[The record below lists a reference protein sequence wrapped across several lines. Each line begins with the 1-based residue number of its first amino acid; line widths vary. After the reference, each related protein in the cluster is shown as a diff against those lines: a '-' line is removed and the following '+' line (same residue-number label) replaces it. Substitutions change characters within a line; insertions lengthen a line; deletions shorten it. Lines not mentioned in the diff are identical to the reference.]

1 MLQSSDSWNGEKME
15 SFAGSNPSAPGEKPG
30 AASFSQ
36 DYGMTAPGK
45 AIAASAI
52 SKRRTSFRMI
62 KQKSL
67 IGRLWRQCEH
77 SQTIDIG

>member
-1 MLQSSDSWNGEKME
+1 ME
-15 SFAGSNPSAPGEKPG
+15 SFAGSSRRRRANPSSPGEKPG

-52 SKRRTSFRMI
+52 S
-62 KQKSL
+62 
-67 IGRLWRQCEH
+67 
-77 SQTIDIG
+77 

>member
-1 MLQSSDSWNGEKME
+1 ME
-15 SFAGSNPSAPGEKPG
+15 SFAGSSRRRRANPSAPGEKPG

-52 SKRRTSFRMI
+52 S
-62 KQKSL
+62 
-67 IGRLWRQCEH
+67 
-77 SQTIDIG
+77 